1 MSLCMDPVSLILL
14 ALALSLDSLMVG
26 LLYGAR
32 QIRLPWGAMA
42 IVSLATALLLLASM
56 TAGRWIAAAMPPALA
71 QRLGA
76 GLLIGVGL
84 WVTYQTLRGKEAS
97 PAEPVRRVWR
107 LRLGSVG
114 VVVEILREPG
124 AADLDR
130 SGHINPAEAWLLGIA
145 LALDSTAAGLGA
157 AMAGYSPLGLPLVAA
172 LASFILLWI
181 GGRAARVLPFRLEGP
196 WAALH
201 GVVLCLVGFYRMIT

>member
-1 MSLCMDPVSLILL
+1 MDPVSLILL
-14 ALALSLDSLMVG
+14 ATALSLDSLMVG

-32 QIRLPWGAMA
+32 RIRLSWGAMA
-42 IVSLATALLLLASM
+42 IVSLATAILLLASM
-56 TAGRWIAAAMPPALA
+56 TAGRWIAAAMPPELA

-76 GLLIGVGL
+76 GLLICVGL
-84 WVTYQTLRGKEAS
+84 WVTYQTLRGKET
-97 PAEPVRRVWR
+97 PTEPIRRVWR

-130 SGHINPAEAWLLGIA
+130 SGHINPAEAWLLGVA
-145 LALDSTAAGLGA
+145 LALDSTAAGFGA
-157 AMAGYSPLGLPLVAA
+157 AMAGFSPLGLPLVAA
-172 LASFILLWI
+172 LASFTLLWA
-181 GGRAARVLPFRLEGP
+181 GGWAARLLPFRLKGP

-201 GVVLCLVGFYRMIT
+201 GVVLCLVGLYRMIG